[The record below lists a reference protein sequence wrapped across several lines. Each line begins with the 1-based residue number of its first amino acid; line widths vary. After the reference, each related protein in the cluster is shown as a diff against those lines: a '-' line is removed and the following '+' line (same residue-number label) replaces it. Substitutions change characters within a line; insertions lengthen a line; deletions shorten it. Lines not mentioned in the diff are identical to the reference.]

1 MDRREF
7 LGSALGAAFGA
18 TGFPYVV
25 NSQAPGKTDNLA
37 ADKHILNR
45 DSIVSRLREVI
56 KDLLDKLEKN
66 THLTVKFR
74 PLDRKF
80 GVVAQYNFQQPNR
93 PVISLRNDWEDVDV
107 AHELIHMKLELVE
120 GYSVLAW
127 RKKVPRDESVE
138 KAFGLIRSYVDD
150 IIVFQRLFQ
159 MGLKIDG
166 EVIKHQFFDDICTR
180 VPKYLKE
187 GRSLRNDGMAHF
199 DHFAGGRYGDLRR
212 SAFLVH
218 AELFAKSYG
227 DKLSKEHNRSLKDFI
242 STFRRFRRDQAVKA
256 DTVLGYFKEHNVLKI
271 EDHRNILSKW
281 AALENISS
289 WVGVSTYVRR
299 GGGFVLPFPSKQD
312 TSERNSKG

>member
-18 TGFPYVV
+18 RGFPYVV

-45 DSIVSRLREVI
+45 DSVVSRLREVI

-199 DHFAGGRYGDLRR
+199 DNFTWGQYGDLRR
-212 SAFLVH
+212 SAFLVQ

-227 DKLSKEHNRSLKDFI
+227 DKLSKERNWLLKDFI

-256 DTVLGYFKEHNVLKI
+256 DKVLGYFKEHNVLKI

-281 AALENISS
+281 AALENLDSS
-289 WVGVSTYVRR
+289 VGVSTYVRR
-299 GGGFVLPFPSKQD
+299 GGGFVLPFPKKND
-312 TSERNSKG
+312 TPEQNSKG